1 MRQRLLTIGLFELSP
16 LPGYTILIRSPG
28 AFREGVT
35 HGMPDT
41 SRALDPRKFRDPRV
55 TANGQERA
63 VVALTHLRT
72 LWFNTGSLCN
82 ITCVNCYMDSS
93 PRNDALAYIS
103 LREFK
108 TYLDEI
114 AANGMDVEEIAFTG
128 GEPFMNPD
136 IIAMLGDALARGFK
150 VLVLTNAMK
159 PLLNKRSDLKSL
171 HDAHG
176 DALSLRISID
186 HYTRER
192 HEEIRGTKTWEPML
206 AGLRWLA
213 ENGFSIAVA
222 GRTLWDET
230 DDQARNGYKALFRAE
245 AIPVDA
251 DDPARLVLFPEM
263 DADVDVPEITTK
275 CWEILGI
282 APEAM
287 MCATSR
293 MVVKRKGAE
302 RPVVVPC
309 TLLPYDDAFELGHH
323 LADSATAVN
332 LNHPHCAKFCVLGGA
347 SCSPD

>member
-1 MRQRLLTIGLFELSP
+1 
-16 LPGYTILIRSPG
+16 
-28 AFREGVT
+28 
-35 HGMPDT
+35 MPDT

-55 TANGQERA
+55 TADGQERA

-93 PRNDALAYIS
+93 PKNDALAYIS
-103 LREFK
+103 LAEFRS
-108 TYLDEI
+108 YLDEI
-114 AANGMDVEEIAFTG
+114 VATGMDVEEIAFTG

-136 IIAMLGDALARGFK
+136 IIAMLADALARGFK

-159 PLLNKRSDLKSL
+159 PLLNKRGALKLL

-186 HYTRER
+186 HHTRER
-192 HEEIRGTKTWEPML
+192 HEEIRGTRTWEPMIT
-206 AGLRWLA
+206 GLRWLA

-230 DDQARNGYKALFRAE
+230 ERQARDGYKELFRTE

-251 DDPARLVLFPEM
+251 DNPAQLVLFPEM

-275 CWEILGI
+275 CWDILGV
-282 APEAM
+282 APETM

-309 TLLPYDDAFELGHH
+309 TLLPYDEAFELGHH
-323 LADSATAVN
+323 LSDSAKAVN